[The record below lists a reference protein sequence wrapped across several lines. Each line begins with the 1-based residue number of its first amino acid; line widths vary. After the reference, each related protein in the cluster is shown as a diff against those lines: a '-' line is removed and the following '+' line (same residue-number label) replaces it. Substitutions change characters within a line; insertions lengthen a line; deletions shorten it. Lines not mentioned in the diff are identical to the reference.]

1 MSRDASNSHKPRGY
15 NQMRFCSSTLSIET
29 HKAKFPGVE
38 MHCRNSLNCLIDQEF
53 EFARVHLKI
62 FAIMYLLKDN
72 TTH

>member
-1 MSRDASNSHKPRGY
+1 MLQIHTNPEDTIKCVFVH
-15 NQMRFCSSTLSIET
+15 QQTLSMET

-38 MHCRNSLNCLIDQEF
+38 MHCRNSLNCLIDKEF

>member
-1 MSRDASNSHKPRGY
+1 
-15 NQMRFCSSTLSIET
+15 MRFSSTLSMET

-38 MHCRNSLNCLIDQEF
+38 MHCRNSLNCLIDKEF